1 MYVAQDKL
9 PVICRLERTYKNIV
23 LHYKGCTTSMHY
35 ELGSRSMHY
44 EFGWF
49 INECKPVLGQRPSPR
64 RLPLPERLPGRQR
77 TDMVGR
83 ETAQGKRPVISCLGP
98 AKKLYRFEQNGY
110 GWWYGSGT
118 RYRSVFGWSF
128 CSPLEL
134 LPPPRRRLTR
144 HYCLILSTTGTT
156 QNNAIQGWWMRGTPN
171 SQVTERINKSVPRSL
186 QVSFFWRCDFLVGSN
201 AG

>member
-1 MYVAQDKL
+1 MYVARDKL

-83 ETAQGKRPVISCLGP
+83 ETAQGKRPVVCCLGP
-98 AKKLYRFEQNGY
+98 AKNCTGLNKMVTDDDMG
-110 GWWYGSGT
+110 
-118 RYRSVFGWSF
+118 
-128 CSPLEL
+128 LEHDIGL
-134 LPPPRRRLTR
+134 
-144 HYCLILSTTGTT
+144 
-156 QNNAIQGWWMRGTPN
+156 
-171 SQVTERINKSVPRSL
+171 
-186 QVSFFWRCDFLVGSN
+186 FLVGRSVHRWN
-201 AG
+201 CCHHPDRDLLDITVWYWALREQPRITQDKVDECSEPPIAK